1 MSRSLSL
8 AAALALGGLLLVACG
23 TVTTGSAGSTA
34 DPGGTVPRSPAQ
46 ELHSGSPTSKA
57 VPELSLTGTVN
68 AGVEKGCLV
77 LISDGMAYVL
87 IGELTGVL
95 PGSDVTVRG
104 HEATNVRTTCQEGP
118 AFQVTAVVAATA
130 GTDPAT

>member
-8 AAALALGGLLLVACG
+8 AAALALGGLVLVACG
-23 TVTTGSAGSTA
+23 TVTTGSAGRTA
-34 DPGGTVPRSPAQ
+34 DSGGTVPRSPAQ
-46 ELHSGSPTSKA
+46 ELRSGSPTSKA
-57 VPELSLTGTVN
+57 VPELTLTGTVT

-77 LISDGMAYVL
+77 LISGGMAYVL

-118 AFQVTAVVAATA
+118 PFQVTAVVAATV

>member
-1 MSRSLSL
+1 M
-8 AAALALGGLLLVACG
+8 
-23 TVTTGSAGSTA
+23 
-34 DPGGTVPRSPAQ
+34 PRSPAQ
-46 ELHSGSPTSKA
+46 ELRPGSPTSKA
-57 VPELSLTGTVN
+57 APELTLTGTVN

-77 LISDGMAYVL
+77 LISGASAYVL

-95 PGSDVTVRG
+95 PGSLVTVRG

-118 AFQVTAVVAATA
+118 PFLVTAVVAATV

>member
-8 AAALALGGLLLVACG
+8 VAALALGGLLLVACG

-34 DPGGTVPRSPAQ
+34 DSGGTVPRSPAQ
-46 ELHSGSPTSKA
+46 ELRSGSPTSKA
-57 VPELSLTGTVN
+57 VPELTLTGTVN

-77 LISDGMAYVL
+77 LTSGGMAYVL

-118 AFQVTAVVAATA
+118 PFQVTAVVAATV